1 MKNIRFYTIAV
12 LFDKQLTP
20 KVNRCLHMD
29 IRYSTFD
36 IGSHVISCLRE
47 CRLLSI
53 DIINN
58 RLGIERLDSQIL
70 CSRITRLLA
79 WKEKDLVTRRNNIKK
94 SCACASFFPL
104 RVRCIYRT
112 NIWSLVVYKCKS
124 SVRNLKIEIIK

>member
-47 CRLLSI
+47 
-53 DIINN
+53 
-58 RLGIERLDSQIL
+58 
-70 CSRITRLLA
+70 
-79 WKEKDLVTRRNNIKK
+79 
-94 SCACASFFPL
+94 
-104 RVRCIYRT
+104 YRT
-112 NIWSLVVYKCKS
+112 EFCGW
-124 SVRNLKIEIIK
+124 